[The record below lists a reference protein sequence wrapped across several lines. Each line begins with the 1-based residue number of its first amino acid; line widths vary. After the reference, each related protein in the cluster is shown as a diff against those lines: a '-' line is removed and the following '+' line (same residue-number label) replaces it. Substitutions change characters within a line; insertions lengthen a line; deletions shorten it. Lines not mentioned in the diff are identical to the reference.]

1 MFSLIP
7 GEWCKQHTKNGTCA
21 DCITCGKFHNPTCHN
36 WEHQDDG
43 YNCGMGQ
50 RCAFPHR
57 YEVKAKCPKGTTA
70 DADGKMILPSK
81 ASAKPS
87 TAAVLQV
94 RLADA
99 PWNGRDDDD

>member
-1 MFSLIP
+1 MVHALTATPVENSTIP
-7 GEWCKQHTKNGTCA
+7 RVSTGSTKTTA
-21 DCITCGKFHNPTCHN
+21 TI
-36 WEHQDDG
+36 
-43 YNCGMGQ
+43 GMGQ

-99 PWNGRDDDD
+99 PWNGRDDDE